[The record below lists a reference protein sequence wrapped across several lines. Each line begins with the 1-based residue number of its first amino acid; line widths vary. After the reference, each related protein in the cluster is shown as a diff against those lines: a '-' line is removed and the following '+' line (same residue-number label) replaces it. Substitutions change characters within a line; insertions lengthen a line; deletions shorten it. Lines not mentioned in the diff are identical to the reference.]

1 MRPIAVMRQMR
12 PEDDIELVHRLD
24 RDTSGCLLLARH
36 RQALLAM
43 QAILQ
48 DRTIGKKYNAV
59 VKGNW
64 PCELTEISLGL
75 KKIHLPN
82 GERRMR
88 VDSAGK
94 QALSRFKLL
103 HSGKLFSLIQVELVT
118 GRTHQIRV
126 HCQAEDHE
134 IAGDDKYG
142 DNEFNRA
149 MRKQG
154 IRRLMLHASSLELP
168 LGKYT
173 PEIVIN
179 APLPAEFEE
188 LFGRTGDN

>member
-1 MRPIAVMRQMR
+1 
-12 PEDDIELVHRLD
+12 
-24 RDTSGCLLLARH
+24 
-36 RQALLAM
+36 M
-43 QAILQ
+43 QTIIQ
-48 DRTIGKKYNAV
+48 NRTINKKYCAM

-64 PCELTEISLGL
+64 PHELTEISLGL

-82 GERRMR
+82 GERRMQIDD
-88 VDSAGK
+88 VGK
-94 QALSRFKLL
+94 SALSRFKLL
-103 HSGKLFSLIQVELVT
+103 QGGRSFSLIQVELIT

-126 HCQAEDHE
+126 HCQAVDHP

-142 DNEFNRA
+142 DAGFNRD

-168 LGKYT
+168 EGNYT

-179 APLPAEFEE
+179 APLPAEFEK
-188 LFGRTGDN
+188 LPG